1 MKVLGVPSESSKSKV
16 KGKTERVLQALYRER
31 KEKFKYTHSPDD
43 KHQLRLRLRQQKI
56 KKFLSDEYEKYITHP
71 YFLYM

>member
-16 KGKTERVLQALYRER
+16 KGKTERVLQALYKER
-31 KEKFKYTHSPDD
+31 KEKFKYTHSSDD
-43 KHQLRLRLRQQKI
+43 KHQLRLRQQKI